1 MDVGVPAY
9 PPPSYAT
16 DATLS
21 AVGHSPH
28 GPAPP
33 TEGVVVKQQLQ
44 SSRKPPILRD
54 DSVYEAANVM
64 KIASVTLRVL
74 CCLCGS
80 PLTLICF
87 IPAIILSKWV
97 LGLVLPTMPFLCF
110 IITTTLYSVYSKYF
124 LLSQFKNALKLYN
137 MIVCLRKL
145 QASNYHEFGDSNKAC
160 HSTVCS
166 EVLVFV
172 WCSG

>member
-1 MDVGVPAY
+1 MDSSTPSKESPMDVGVPAY

-33 TEGVVVKQQLQ
+33 MQGVVVKQQPQ

-54 DSVYEAANVM
+54 DSVYIAVKVT
-64 KIASVTLRVL
+64 KIASASLCVL

-87 IPAIILSKWV
+87 IPAIILSKQV
-97 LGLVLPTMPFLCF
+97 LGLVLPTMPFLCC
-110 IITTTLYSVYSKYF
+110 IITLHSVYSKYF
-124 LLSQFKNALKLYN
+124 LLSQF
-137 MIVCLRKL
+137 
-145 QASNYHEFGDSNKAC
+145 
-160 HSTVCS
+160 
-166 EVLVFV
+166 
-172 WCSG
+172 